1 MKKFNEHGRS
11 MIEMLGVLTI
21 IGVLSA
27 GGLAGYAKAMFRH
40 RLNTTMDQI
49 TMLTTNIRTMYG
61 AQTDYAGLTK
71 DAMSLNLI
79 PTAMVPAGSSVD
91 GTSSMLTLMSPFK
104 GKVEIQTSSV
114 YGHNGTQNNSDSA
127 FVIAYYNLPRDAC
140 VALASADF
148 GSGAGS
154 GFIGVMVHG
163 EGVELS
169 AGTGTA
175 HDAAVGDGIEST
187 SGERQEGAPYKV
199 TDALEEC
206 NVTNDN
212 SVVSWKFY

>member
-11 MIEMLGVLTI
+11 MIEMLGVLAI

-61 AQTDYAGLTK
+61 AQPDYAGLTK

-91 GTSSMLTLMSPFK
+91 GTSSVLTLVNPFK
-104 GKVEIQTSSV
+104 GVVKIETSSV
-114 YGHNGTQNNSDSA
+114 YGQNNNEKGNPDSA
-127 FVIAYYNLPRDAC
+127 FVVTYENLPRDAC

-154 GFIGVMVHG
+154 GFIAVCVDSDGKNK
-163 EGVELS
+163 
-169 AGTGTA
+169 TA
-175 HDAAVGDGIEST
+175 HDGAVGDGIADTLNPDSD
-187 SGERQEGAPYKV
+187 RAEGKPYTV
-199 TDALEEC
+199 SNALTAC
-206 NVTNDN
+206 SVANDN
-212 SVVSWKFY
+212 STVSWKFY